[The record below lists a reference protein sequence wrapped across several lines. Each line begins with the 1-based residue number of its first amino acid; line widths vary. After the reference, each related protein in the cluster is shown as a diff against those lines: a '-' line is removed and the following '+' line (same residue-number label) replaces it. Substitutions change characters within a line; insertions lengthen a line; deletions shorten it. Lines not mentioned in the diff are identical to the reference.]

1 MKKMT
6 VYDVYLDA
14 GRDALKVT
22 VPAESQKAAEQYVQG
37 NGEIVAIRKNPDIQD
52 IDLRCL
58 ADTLSRDG
66 WGQMEIDII
75 TRALVQV
82 GLERI

>member
-22 VPAESQKAAEQYVQG
+22 VPAENQKAAEQYVQG

-58 ADTLSRDG
+58 ADTLSRGG

>member
-1 MKKMT
+1 MKRMT
-6 VYDVYLDA
+6 VYDVYLDD
-14 GRDALKVT
+14 GHDAMKIT

-37 NGEIVAIRKNPDIQD
+37 NGEIIAVRKNPDIQD

-58 ADTLSRDG
+58 ADTLSRNG

-75 TRALVQV
+75 TRALFQV
-82 GLERI
+82 GLDRI

>member
-6 VYDVYLDA
+6 VYDVYLDD

-22 VPAESQKAAEQYVQG
+22 VPAESQKAAEQYVEG
-37 NGEIVAIRKNPDIQD
+37 NGEVVAIRKNPDIQD
-52 IDLRCL
+52 IDLHFL
-58 ADTLSRDG
+58 AETLGRNG
-66 WGQMEIDII
+66 WGKTEIDII

-82 GLERI
+82 GLDRA

>member
-14 GRDALKVT
+14 GSDALKVT

-37 NGEIVAIRKNPDIQD
+37 NGEIIAIRKNPDIQD

-58 ADTLSRDG
+58 ADTLKKSG

-82 GLERI
+82 GLERL